1 MDWDLE
7 NENLRLERMIIIY
20 QEEIKKLEEEKSD
33 LEEEVSFL
41 RDLLDMKS
49 LGYEKYDNTP
59 E

>member
-49 LGYEKYDNTP
+49 LGYEKYDNTT

>member
-49 LGYEKYDNTP
+49 LGYEKYDDTS

>member
-33 LEEEVSFL
+33 LEEEVAFL